1 MLNKTVDRSS
11 QYSVDCIGRFSLS
24 TVDCRWRSEVEAQ
37 VMTRCGIQSTVA
49 IAVLSAILYLRSVL
63 SLLPRNVFEQK
74 YKLRYLHD
82 SFIDRNE
89 IIDDEISRDYN
100 SGLGKERI
108 LYVDDDV
115 IVVDKPS
122 SCSTAPGYR
131 ESDSLA
137 SRIASVFKIQR
148 VDKMIAHRLDY
159 STSGLVIF
167 ARNVDALTDLHTQF
181 RRRNKMYKRYSAI
194 VKGYVSNFDGE
205 IDLPLGKQPDSPPL
219 CRVDVLN
226 GKESTTSWTLCGRY
240 DGRSHLHL
248 RPHTGR
254 SVQRRDASARLCRK
268 R

>member
-1 MLNKTVDRSS
+1 
-11 QYSVDCIGRFSLS
+11 
-24 TVDCRWRSEVEAQ
+24 
-37 VMTRCGIQSTVA
+37 MTRCGIRSTVA
-49 IAVLSAILYLRSVL
+49 TAVLSMFLFLRQAL
-63 SLLPRNVFEQK
+63 CLIPTNAFEHKYSLRH
-74 YKLRYLHD
+74 LHD

-89 IIDDEISRDYN
+89 IINDEISRDYN

-108 LYVDDDV
+108 LYVDDDM

-122 SCSTAPGYR
+122 SCLTAPGYR

-167 ARNVDALTDLHTQF
+167 ARNVDALSDLHSQF
-181 RRRNKMYKRYSAI
+181 RLRNKMYKRYSAI
-194 VKGYVSNFDGE
+194 VKGYVRNFDGE
-205 IDLPLGKQPDSPPL
+205 IDLPVGKQPDSPPL
-219 CRVDVLN
+219 CKVDVLN
-226 GKESTTSWTLCGRY
+226 GKESTTSWTLCGRH

-254 SVQRRDASARLCRK
+254 SV
-268 R
+268 